1 MTMANGNGR
10 WPKYKTRDG
19 EPVPSVTTLLGHL
32 GWSTRGLMFW
42 AHKLG
47 RDGKD
52 LNATREELADAGKLC
67 HLFAQHD
74 IKGWPKPPTDGID
87 PAIVKKATDSFEG
100 YLAWKRTTQLELV
113 ASEVG
118 LVSEELRF
126 GGRLDA
132 IAVFDGAARIVDWKS
147 AKELYPDTI
156 VQVAAYRQLWN
167 ENHPDMPVEFGH
179 VVRWA
184 PDGSYAHHALSAR
197 ALDAGWRT
205 FLHCLD
211 LDKLKKELKP

>member
-1 MTMANGNGR
+1 MAGNGKT
-10 WPKYKTRDG
+10 WPKYKTQDG
-19 EPVPSVTTLLGHL
+19 EIVPSVTTLLSNL
-32 GWSTRGLMFW
+32 GWATRGLMFW

-47 RDGKD
+47 REQKD
-52 LNATREELADAGKLC
+52 LNETREELADAGKLC

-74 IKGWPKPPTDGID
+74 IKGWPRPPTDGIE
-87 PAIVKKATDSFEG
+87 PAIVKKAVDSFEG
-100 YLAWKRTTQLELV
+100 YLAWKRSTQLELV
-113 ASEVG
+113 ASEVA
-118 LVSEELRF
+118 LVSERFKF

-156 VQVAAYRQLWN
+156 VQVAAYRELWN
-167 ENHPDMPVEFGH
+167 EVHPEMPIENGH

-197 ALDAGWRT
+197 TLDVGWQV
-205 FLHCLD
+205 FLRCLD
-211 LDKLKKELKP
+211 LQTLKKELRP